1 MTIEEEK
8 GKIQVF
14 MVDDNPDDIELTLEA
29 FREVKSEYGFSFD
42 VAQDGVEA
50 MQYLKREGDHR
61 ERPTPDLILL
71 DLNMPRMNGFEVLE
85 ELKQDNELKNIPV
98 VVLSI
103 SQNKDDMA
111 RVKDL
116 NANSYIVKPMNIEEY
131 VTVVKKIETIV
142 MGSFLGNGG

>member
-1 MTIEEEK
+1 MSEEK

-14 MVDDNPDDIELTLEA
+14 MVDDNPDDVELTLEA
-29 FREVKSEYGFSFD
+29 FRETKSEHGFSFD

-50 MQYLKREGDHR
+50 MAYLRREGDFMN
-61 ERPTPDLILL
+61 RPTPDLILL

-85 ELKQDNELKNIPV
+85 ELKKDLELKNIPV

-111 RVKDL
+111 RVNRL
-116 NANSYIVKPMNIEEY
+116 NANSYIVKPMDMDDY
-131 VTVVKKIETIV
+131 VSVVKKIEAIV
-142 MGSFLGNGG
+142 MGSFFGSN

>member
-1 MTIEEEK
+1 MTEEEK
-8 GKIQVF
+8 GRIQVF

-29 FREVKSEYGFSFD
+29 FRETKSEYGFSFD

-50 MQYLKREGDHR
+50 IEYLRREGEYG

-85 ELKQDNELKNIPV
+85 ELKSDYELKNIPV

-111 RVKDL
+111 RVEELKA
-116 NANSYIVKPMNIEEY
+116 NAYIVKPMNIDDY
-131 VTVVKKIETIV
+131 VNVVKKIEAVV
-142 MGSFLGNGG
+142 MGSFFGSSG

>member
-1 MTIEEEK
+1 MSEEK
-8 GKIQVF
+8 GRIQVF

-29 FREVKSEYGFSFD
+29 FRECKSEHGFCFD
-42 VAQDGVEA
+42 VAQDGIEA
-50 MQYLKREGDHR
+50 MAYLRAEGDFS

-103 SQNKDDMA
+103 SQNPDDIKK
-111 RVKDL
+111 VNEL
-116 NANSYIVKPMNIEEY
+116 NANSYIVKPMNMDDY
-131 VTVVKKIETIV
+131 VNVVKKLEAIV
-142 MGSFLGNGG
+142 MGSFFGA

>member
-1 MTIEEEK
+1 MEEEK

-29 FREVKSEYGFSFD
+29 FREIKSEYGFSFD

-50 MQYLKREGDHR
+50 MAYLRREGAFA

-85 ELKQDNELKNIPV
+85 ELKKDPELENIPV

-116 NANSYIVKPMNIEEY
+116 NASSYIVKPMNIEDY
-131 VTVVKKIETIV
+131 ISVVKKIEAVVT
-142 MGSFLGNGG
+142 GSFFTSS

>member
-1 MTIEEEK
+1 MTEAK

-50 MQYLKREGDHR
+50 MEYLRREGDFKN
-61 ERPTPDLILL
+61 RPTPDLILL

-85 ELKQDNELKNIPV
+85 DLKQDKELKNIPV

-103 SQNKDDMA
+103 SQNPDDIK
-111 RVKDL
+111 RVNDL
-116 NANSYIVKPMNIEEY
+116 NANSYIVKPMNIDDY
-131 VTVVKKIETIV
+131 VNVVKKLEAIV
-142 MGSFLGNGG
+142 MGSFFGS